1 MAIINFNTERVEI
14 KHWIEHISMKC
25 IPRNM
30 AEMERLREYEELMK
44 MDKN

>member
-1 MAIINFNTERVEI
+1 MASINFNTERIEI
-14 KHWIEHISMKC
+14 KHWIEHISMKS
-25 IPRNM
+25 IPKNI